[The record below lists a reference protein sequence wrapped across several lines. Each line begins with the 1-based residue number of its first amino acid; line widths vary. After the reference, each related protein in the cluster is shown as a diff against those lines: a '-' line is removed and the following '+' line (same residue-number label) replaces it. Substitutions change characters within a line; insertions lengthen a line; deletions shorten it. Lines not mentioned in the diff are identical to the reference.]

1 MNQNKEILNH
11 EKVQKNQHEKMQNKS
26 IFYQKTLPLNNIFPK
41 KNYKKAETM
50 CVVGPNGIGKSV
62 FSILFAQEAVNK
74 KSIIIDFDVLN
85 NSLQTLLGIKKYEEK
100 IKNGIKRN
108 DLVYHELD
116 ISKYIIKTKYNI
128 DLLSGLNLIFDEKY
142 KLSYK
147 KIRRI
152 VEKLKQNY
160 DLIIFDTSTET
171 LLDYTK
177 EIMNEVEKIIFISG
191 ANMLEVRKSE
201 RLLRIYEEDW
211 NINRSKINIVFN
223 RCTNNSIDESVLRDV
238 FKNYNVLGKIMLSE
252 YYDLVINKNM
262 KQKSK
267 LRKEIEKIKKEIIKE
282 KYNGA
287 CK

>member
-1 MNQNKEILNH
+1 M
-11 EKVQKNQHEKMQNKS
+11 
-26 IFYQKTLPLNNIFPK
+26 
-41 KNYKKAETM
+41 
-50 CVVGPNGIGKSV
+50 
-62 FSILFAQEAVNK
+62 
-74 KSIIIDFDVLN
+74 
-85 NSLQTLLGIKKYEEK
+85 
-100 IKNGIKRN
+100 
-108 DLVYHELD
+108 
-116 ISKYIIKTKYNI
+116 
-128 DLLSGLNLIFDEKY
+128 
-142 KLSYK
+142 
-147 KIRRI
+147 
-152 VEKLKQNY
+152 
-160 DLIIFDTSTET
+160 IIFDTSTET

-177 EIMNEVEKIIFISG
+177 EIMKEVEKIIFISG

-201 RLLRIYEEDW
+201 RLLRIYEDDW